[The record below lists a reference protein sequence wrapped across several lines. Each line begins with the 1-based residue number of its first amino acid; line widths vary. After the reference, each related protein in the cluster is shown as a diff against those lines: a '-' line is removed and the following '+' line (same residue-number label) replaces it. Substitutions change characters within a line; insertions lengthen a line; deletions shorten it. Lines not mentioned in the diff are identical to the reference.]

1 MNPKK
6 KIFHCWYN
14 LRTYFYIYLWLQKTI
29 SKEQRKNIS
38 LDKDHKPTD
47 GFLDALASS
56 EILFLTFLSQIDI
69 PESLKS

>member
-1 MNPKK
+1 M
-6 KIFHCWYN
+6 
-14 LRTYFYIYLWLQKTI
+14 
-29 SKEQRKNIS
+29 S